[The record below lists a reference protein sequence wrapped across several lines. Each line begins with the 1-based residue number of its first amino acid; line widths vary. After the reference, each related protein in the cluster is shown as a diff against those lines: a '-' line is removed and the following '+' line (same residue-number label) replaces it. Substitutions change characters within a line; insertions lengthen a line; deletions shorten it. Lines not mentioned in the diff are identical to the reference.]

1 MTDFEEIQNLKA
13 RYCQAAD
20 SSTQDREA
28 AIARLMALFTPD
40 VTADY
45 GFGEMDEALGI
56 CTLLT
61 DKIGGGSEWM
71 VHNLHSPCIAVE
83 GDTAS
88 ADWTVNVRM
97 KRRGSGQVDF
107 VFGRYHDEFRRTD
120 GVWRIRRVVF
130 DRTE

>member
-1 MTDFEEIQNLKA
+1 MTDFGEIQKLKD

-20 SSTQDREA
+20 SFTQDREA
-28 AIARLMALFTPD
+28 AIVRLMTLFTPD

-45 GFGEMDEALGI
+45 GFGEMDEALAI

-61 DKIGGGSEWM
+61 DRIGGGSEWM
-71 VHNLHSPCIAVE
+71 VHNLHLPCITVE

-88 ADWTVNVRM
+88 ADCTVNVRM

-107 VFGRYHDEFRRTD
+107 VFGRYRGEFRHAE
-120 GVWRIRRVVF
+120 GV
-130 DRTE
+130 